1 MFLSAFPFKR
11 NRMSRPFATFEDL
24 ARLTFIVY
32 HNKYFKGIDGR
43 LMDAG
48 LEVWVRMFSIK

>member
-11 NRMSRPFATFEDL
+11 NRMSLPFATFEDL
-24 ARLTFIVY
+24 ARLTSIIY
-32 HNKYFKGIDGR
+32 HNQSYKGIDR
-43 LMDAG
+43 RSIDAG